1 MFFPSVPS
9 TPNPSTGTG
18 YITPPSSH
26 GSSANEIAIPPINSA
41 AAAAENSA
49 KGSNKVPWLQNLFF
63 FKQPKVFSVTC
74 EAIDC
79 QLALRKMQD
88 AMREVSL
95 LILYANPDGS
105 LMDITIQGMD
115 AKLQSRLDRDGHTR
129 YRGEV
134 RIVHCE
140 YIDMIELTGG
150 QIVLSR
156 HLFFDEIV
164 GDKSCKVKFK
174 LDFVVCGLIDGHRRL
189 FRVDFIQ
196 QQGME

>member
-1 MFFPSVPS
+1 
-9 TPNPSTGTG
+9 
-18 YITPPSSH
+18 
-26 GSSANEIAIPPINSA
+26 
-41 AAAAENSA
+41 
-49 KGSNKVPWLQNLFF
+49 
-63 FKQPKVFSVTC
+63 
-74 EAIDC
+74 
-79 QLALRKMQD
+79 
-88 AMREVSL
+88 MREVSL

-105 LMDITIQGMD
+105 LMDITIQSMD

-134 RIVHCE
+134 RIVHRE